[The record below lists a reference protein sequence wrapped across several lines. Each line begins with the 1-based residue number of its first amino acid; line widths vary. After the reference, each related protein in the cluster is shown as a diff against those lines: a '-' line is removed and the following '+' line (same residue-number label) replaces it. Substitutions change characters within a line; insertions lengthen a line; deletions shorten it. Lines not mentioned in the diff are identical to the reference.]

1 MVNHH
6 QPIQVTPPQLM
17 DISPSN
23 KVESLQG
30 VSFPFLRLEPIAE
43 QEKLNRSQEV
53 CKNKTMTN
61 KQFGKH
67 LEELSKKVLLPYAMT
82 FTAKDLNAA
91 KDLCQTTLLKVIG
104 NKETY
109 LQAEYPKA
117 YAKRVLRNAFFDLHR
132 KKTISIT
139 DEPEDKEIMDIPSDG
154 YKFDKDGYPIN
165 KDNQRVLKNA
175 YLDTESSKTTVAS
188 IDSNNI
194 VIGKPGNQQ
203 DSHNHDELIACLQK
217 HDETDQTILS
227 LLAVGNTYKEIQE
240 VLENFSENNIRVK
253 AMRARKTLAECIG
266 KNYG

>member
-6 QPIQVTPPQLM
+6 LPIQVTPLQLM
-17 DISPSN
+17 DISPSS

-30 VSFPFLRLEPIAE
+30 ASYFFLRLEPIVG
-43 QEKLNRSQEV
+43 QENSNRSQEV
-53 CKNKTMTN
+53 CKNIIMTR
-61 KQFGKH
+61 QEFGKH

-82 FTAKDLNAA
+82 FTGKDLDAA
-91 KDLCQTTLLKVIG
+91 KDLCQTTLMKVIK
-104 NKETY
+104 NEETY

-117 YAKRVLRNAFFDLHR
+117 YAKTALRNAFFDLHR

-154 YKFDKDGYPIN
+154 YTFDKDGYPIN
-165 KDNQRVLKNA
+165 KDNKRVLKNA

-194 VIGKPGNQQ
+194 VVGKLGNQQ
-203 DSHNHDELIACLQK
+203 VSHNHDELIACLQK

-227 LLAVGNTYKEIQE
+227 LLAVGNTYKEIQQ

>member
-1 MVNHH
+1 MVNHPL
-6 QPIQVTPPQLM
+6 PIQVTPPQLM
-17 DISPSN
+17 DISPSS

-30 VSFPFLRLEPIAE
+30 VSFPSLRLEPIVG
-43 QEKLNRSQEV
+43 QEKPNRSQEV

-61 KQFGKH
+61 KEFGKH
-67 LEELSKKVLLPYAMT
+67 LEELSNKVLLPYAMT

-117 YAKRVLRNAFFDLHR
+117 YAKTILRNAFFDQHR
-132 KKTISIT
+132 KQNISLT
-139 DEPEDKEIMDIPSDG
+139 NESEDKEIMDIPSDG
-154 YKFDKDGYPIN
+154 YKFDKDGYPVN

-194 VIGKPGNQQ
+194 VVGKPGNQQ

-227 LLAVGNTYKEIQE
+227 LLAVGNTYKEIQT

>member
-1 MVNHH
+1 MLS
-6 QPIQVTPPQLM
+6 PQLM
-17 DISPSN
+17 DPSPSN
-23 KVESLQG
+23 SVELIQG
-30 VSFPFLRLEPIAE
+30 VSFTPLRLEPIVE
-43 QEKLNRSQEV
+43 QEKPNRSQEV

-61 KQFGKH
+61 KEFGEH
-67 LEELSKKVLLPYAMT
+67 LEELSNKVLLPYAMT

-91 KDLCQTTLLKVIG
+91 KDLCQTTLMKMIKH
-104 NKETY
+104 KETY

-117 YAKRVLRNAFFDLHR
+117 YAKKALRYAFFDLHR

-154 YKFDKDGYPIN
+154 YTFDKDGYPIN
-165 KDNQRVLKNA
+165 KDNKRVLKNT

-194 VIGKPGNQQ
+194 EVGKLGNQQ
-203 DSHNHDELIACLQK
+203 VSHNHDELIACLQK

-227 LLAVGNTYKEIQE
+227 LLAVGNTYKEIQQ
-240 VLENFSENNIRVK
+240 VLEKFSENNIRVK